1 LASSS
6 SGFALEAFLASE
18 EARGVA
24 GASEEE
30 RREIASRLHEALG
43 AVGRPLAK
51 LGAGDVH
58 GWLFHAVPEQFD
70 PVDPL
75 VPHVGPVLRAL
86 VEWSARTSG
95 EKLERLR
102 RELDGA
108 LPELEHAL
116 AHGHAHHHPDDD
128 DEQPQEPYVR
138 AAPKVGRNDP
148 CPCGSGKK
156 FKKCHGA

>member
-1 LASSS
+1 MASSS
-6 SGFALEAFLASE
+6 AGFALEDFLASQ
-18 EARGVA
+18 EARSVE
-24 GASEEE
+24 GATEED
-30 RREIASRLHEALG
+30 RREIAARLHEAL
-43 AVGRPLAK
+43 AEVGRPLAQ
-51 LGAGDVH
+51 LDAADVH

-70 PVDPL
+70 PIDPL
-75 VPHVGPVLRAL
+75 VAHVGPVLRAL
-86 VEWSARTSG
+86 VAFSARTSG

-102 RELDGA
+102 RELDRA

-116 AHGHAHHHPDDD
+116 AHGHSHHHQDD
-128 DEQPQEPYVR
+128 DEPQEPYVR

>member
-6 SGFALEAFLASE
+6 AGFALEEFLASP
-18 EARGVA
+18 EAQRDLAALVLGRA
-24 GASEEE
+24 TDCA
-30 RREIASRLHEALG
+30 RLGEAL
-43 AVGRPLAK
+43 AEVGRPLEK
-51 LGAGDVH
+51 LGAGEIH

-75 VPHVGPVLRAL
+75 VAHVGPVLRAL
-86 VEWSARTSG
+86 VEFASRTSG

-102 RELDGA
+102 RELDQA

-116 AHGHAHHHPDDD
+116 AHGHAHHHHDD
-128 DEQPQEPYVR
+128 DEEPQEPYVR